1 MVSRLS
7 WGDRARELRNR
18 LLSSPRFQSWAIRL
32 PGTRAIAR
40 RRARKLFDLCAG
52 FVYSQ
57 VLLACVQLRLFDE
70 LAEGPR
76 TASVLAR
83 RLALPEE
90 SCERLLRAAVSLGL
104 LERRSGGRFGLGGL
118 GAAFLGNPGIAA
130 MVAHHPLLYSDLSD
144 PVALL
149 RGEIEQTELGR
160 FWPYARAPDSRALG
174 REGIAPYTTLM
185 SASQS
190 LVARQV
196 LDAYPLERHR
206 CLLDVGGGDG
216 AFLET
221 VASRAPDLRLV
232 CFDLPPVA
240 ELAQERFSRRGLS
253 HRATA
258 VGGDFHSDPL
268 PEGAD
273 VVSLVRIICD
283 QDDDEALALLR
294 AVRHAMPPD
303 AVLLL
308 AESMAET
315 EGAEPIGDAYFG
327 LYLLAMGSGRARS
340 ATELRELVQAA
351 GFRDV
356 RIVPTRMPLQAGLLV
371 ARS

>member
-1 MVSRLS
+1 
-7 WGDRARELRNR
+7 
-18 LLSSPRFQSWAIRL
+18 
-32 PGTRAIAR
+32 
-40 RRARKLFDLCAG
+40 
-52 FVYSQ
+52 
-57 VLLACVQLRLFDE
+57 
-70 LAEGPR
+70 
-76 TASVLAR
+76 
-83 RLALPEE
+83 
-90 SCERLLRAAVSLGL
+90 
-104 LERRSGGRFGLGGL
+104 L
-118 GAAFLGNPGIAA
+118 GAAFLGNPGIAE

-160 FWPYARAPDSRALG
+160 FWPYARAADRRALG

-294 AVRHAMPPD
+294 AVRHAMSPD